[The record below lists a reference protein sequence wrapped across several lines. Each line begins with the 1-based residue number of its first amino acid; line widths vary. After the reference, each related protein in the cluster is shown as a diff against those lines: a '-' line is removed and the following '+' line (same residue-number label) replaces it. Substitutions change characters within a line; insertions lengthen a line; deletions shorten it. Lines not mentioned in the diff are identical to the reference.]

1 MTDTSDAAAR
11 PEGSLSAPS
20 SARAGA
26 QPSPQLGA
34 DANGAANAVANA
46 AANAVAQPP
55 ARDAATLILA
65 RRDTETPRI
74 LMGLRGKGA
83 SFMPSKFVFPG
94 GALDPEDH
102 ALAALAHMLDAP
114 SATCAARLAQ
124 GSAPDLAAPLAL
136 AAIRET
142 WEETGLR
149 IGRPDAELAAELA
162 ARAPHGWRGF
172 FDTGIVP
179 TMDALTFVFRAVTPP
194 YRPKRFDARF
204 FLADAAV
211 VMGDPDDFA
220 AASGELSH
228 LTWVTLQEARK
239 LELPLITE
247 VVLAEV
253 EEILHA
259 PAADRPVPFFHHTGE
274 RSFFDQL

>member
-1 MTDTSDAAAR
+1 MTDTAHPDTPR
-11 PEGSLSAPS
+11 PGLA
-20 SARAGA
+20 
-26 QPSPQLGA
+26 SP
-34 DANGAANAVANA
+34 
-46 AANAVAQPP
+46 PP
-55 ARDAATLILA
+55 RDAATLILA
-65 RRDTETPRI
+65 RRDGEEPRV

-102 ALAALAHMLDAP
+102 ALGLLADQLDGPAAA
-114 SATCAARLAQ
+114 CIARLAQ
-124 GSAPDLAAPLAL
+124 NSPGGLAIPLAL

-149 IGRPDAELAAELA
+149 IGRPDDEMAPKLAAQ
-162 ARAPHGWRGF
+162 APESWRGF
-172 FDTGIVP
+172 FDTGVVP
-179 TMDALTFVFRAVTPP
+179 TMDALSFVFRAITPP
-194 YRPKRFDARF
+194 FRPRRFDARF

-211 VMGDPDDFA
+211 VMGDPDDFG

-228 LTWVTLQEARK
+228 LTWVTLHEARK
-239 LELPLITE
+239 LALPLITE
-247 VVLAEV
+247 VVLAEI

-274 RSFFDQL
+274 RSYFDAL